1 MASSRI
7 SKVAGE
13 EGEVQLSLSFESD
26 GDTKDSKAALPSSDQ
41 QIFTRSLGTLGAL
54 STEAA
59 SVGGKEGAEK
69 DESTGSWWE
78 VTSGLSREQAMLS
91 RLSER
96 FGGPRKS
103 RRSNWESEMPSPIK

>member
-13 EGEVQLSLSFESD
+13 EGEMQLSLSFESD

-54 STEAA
+54 STKAA
-59 SVGGKEGAEK
+59 SVGGRGEVGKE
-69 DESTGSWWE
+69 ESTRSW
-78 VTSGLSREQAMLS
+78 
-91 RLSER
+91 
-96 FGGPRKS
+96 
-103 RRSNWESEMPSPIK
+103 